1 MKRARAL
8 AACLALAACK
18 EKTTAVA
25 VDTTTGETAP
35 AVLSINSPTKDED
48 PTVVLA
54 RDGTL
59 FVAWFSVR
67 GGNPDIYIAN
77 SRDGKQWSSPV
88 RVTSHTGGDF
98 DPTLIQDENGVFHLT
113 WFRWTAL
120 YVGHIMYNTSTDG
133 VTWNQSAEI
142 EATTTA
148 NVDDWVPTI
157 AKAADGTVLVYFV
170 SDKRDAG
177 NPTNEIYL
185 AAKRPGQAAFD
196 AAVPV
201 TDVNS
206 ATLHDHLPVV
216 ARTGSQLTLAWS
228 RYDTQNATPWLNP
241 KSDLYFATSTN
252 GRNWSAPAKVTND
265 AGNVV
270 HLYAAMYQAFDQ
282 QWRMLW
288 LTNRH
293 GATQAIA
300 LPVSG
305 ASQFPTGLVEDVLPG
320 NGYSHRVAQT
330 TTPGLY
336 LGVWVQG
343 PEGSQDI
350 YYRLFRR

>member
-1 MKRARAL
+1 VLVALAGRAL
-8 AACLALAACK
+8 GPYGGHVERSLEHWRWSILARPGIEPEADVL
-18 EKTTAVA
+18 
-25 VDTTTGETAP
+25 
-35 AVLSINSPTKDED
+35 VLSTAADEIQGYG
-48 PTVVLA
+48 VL
-54 RDGTL
+54 
-59 FVAWFSVR
+59 
-67 GGNPDIYIAN
+67 
-77 SRDGKQWSSPV
+77 
-88 RVTSHTGGDF
+88 
-98 DPTLIQDENGVFHLT
+98 
-113 WFRWTAL
+113 
-120 YVGHIMYNTSTDG
+120 
-133 VTWNQSAEI
+133 
-142 EATTTA
+142 
-148 NVDDWVPTI
+148 
-157 AKAADGTVLVYFV
+157 AADGTVLVYFV
-170 SDKRDAG
+170 SDKRDAV